1 MLKARKKR
9 FVMFESEVTSLFMH
23 KNLLLY
29 SGTCSCTIETK
40 SIFTLKFDCIVEKSG
55 NQCCYGTDGLLRY
68 SEDTFQG
75 STPDRFH
82 DWGADPYGTPGSVPS
97 LSHGLADVMTFFYC
111 CMWVDYKDCDFYMD
125 VRPTTDCK
133 YYKPPKQG
141 NCQLKT
147 PIYCND

>member
-1 MLKARKKR
+1 M
-9 FVMFESEVTSLFMH
+9 E
-23 KNLLLY
+23 
-29 SGTCSCTIETK
+29 
-40 SIFTLKFDCIVEKSG
+40 EKSG
-55 NQCCYGTDGLLRY
+55 NQCCYGADGLLRY

-82 DWGADPYGTPGSVPS
+82 DWGADPYGSPGSVPS

-147 PIYCND
+147 PIY